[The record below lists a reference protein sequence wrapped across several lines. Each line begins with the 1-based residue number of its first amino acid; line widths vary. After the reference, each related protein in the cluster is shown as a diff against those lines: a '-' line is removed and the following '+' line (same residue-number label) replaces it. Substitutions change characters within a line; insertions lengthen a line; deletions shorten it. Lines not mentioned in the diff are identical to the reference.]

1 MTTSTLTSAREAV
14 DRAVGLM
21 PTLDLGE
28 VTAAADLQTRTD
40 RKYLV
45 PAADFLTLTRELD
58 GTLAVLEIEGR
69 RTFDYESVYFDTP
82 ELLAYHAHAHGR
94 RRRFKV
100 RTRTYL
106 DSGQCALEIKTE
118 GGRGETVKDR
128 HPYTAADRYLL
139 DAGARALVGAAVGS
153 QPLADRLQ
161 TSLVTRYAR
170 TTVVDTHTRS
180 RMTCDVD
187 LAFSD
192 DSRRLTGPGGMVLVE
207 SKTVGAAGQVDAILW
222 RLGHRPVALSKYCA
236 GLALLD
242 ARLPANRWNRTL
254 RRSFGWR
261 PADRMAGWSSG
272 DQS

>member
-1 MTTSTLTSAREAV
+1 RRVEV
-14 DRAVGLM
+14 RA
-21 PTLDLGE
+21 
-28 VTAAADLQTRTD
+28 
-40 RKYLV
+40 
-45 PAADFLTLTRELD
+45 
-58 GTLAVLEIEGR
+58 
-69 RTFDYESVYFDTP
+69 
-82 ELLAYHAHAHGR
+82 
-94 RRRFKV
+94 
-100 RTRTYL
+100 RTYR
-106 DSGQCALEIKTE
+106 DSGQCALEIETD

-170 TTVVDTHTRS
+170 TTIVDTHTRT
-180 RMTCDVD
+180 RRTGDVA

-207 SKTVGAAGQVDAILW
+207 SKAVGAAGQVDAILW

-242 ARLPANRWNRTL
+242 PRLPANRWNRTL
-254 RRSFGWR
+254 RRTFGWQPDGR
-261 PADRMAGWSSG
+261 IAGWDRADHS
-272 DQS
+272 